1 MANIIETAKQAGTF
15 GTLIKALQAAGLTQ
29 TLEGAGPFTVF
40 APTDAAFAKLP
51 PGTVE
56 TLLFN
61 PVLLGQILTYHVV
74 PGRYRAADVAGLP
87 VALTVQGAPLTID
100 PSQGVK
106 VNNATVTQT
115 DIEADNGVI
124 HVIDQVLL
132 PLPSRQYA
140 QQGAQWARQV
150 IDASFAL
157 NPFATVTPARQWF
170 SLWAA
175 QTEAAAQ
182 ATFSFQNSAIDAG
195 LAAIERTGGDRAY
208 FQLWLDLTREAQQT
222 TLDVWRT
229 ATR

>member
-1 MANIIETAKQAGTF
+1 MATIIETAKQAGTF
-15 GTLIKALQAAGLTQ
+15 GTLIKAVQAAGLTQ

-61 PVLLGQILTYHVV
+61 PVLLAQILTYHVV

-87 VALTVQGAPLTID
+87 IALTVQGTPLTLD
-100 PSQGVK
+100 SSSGVK
-106 VNNATVTQT
+106 VNNATVTQA

-132 PLPSRQYA
+132 PLPGRQVA
-140 QQGAQWARQV
+140 QQGAQWARQA

-157 NPFATVTPARQWF
+157 NPFATTTRQFF
-170 SLWAA
+170 SLWTA

-195 LAAIERTGGDRAY
+195 LAAWERSGGDRAY
-208 FQLWLDLTREAQQT
+208 FQLWVDLTREAQQT

-229 ATR
+229 VTR

>member
-1 MANIIETAKQAGTF
+1 MATIIETAKQAGTF
-15 GTLIKALQAAGLTQ
+15 GTLIKAVQAAGLTQ

-61 PVLLGQILTYHVV
+61 PVLLAQILTYHVV

-87 VALTVQGAPLTID
+87 IALTVQGTPLTLD
-100 PSQGVK
+100 SSSGVK
-106 VNNATVTQT
+106 VNNATVTQA

-132 PLPSRQYA
+132 PLPGRQVA
-140 QQGAQWARQV
+140 QQGAQWARQA

-157 NPFATVTPARQWF
+157 NPFATTTRQFF

-195 LAAIERTGGDRAY
+195 LAAWERSGGDRAY
-208 FQLWLDLTREAQQT
+208 FQLWVDFTREAQQT

-229 ATR
+229 VTR

>member
-1 MANIIETAKQAGTF
+1 MATIIETAKQAGTF
-15 GTLIKALQAAGLTQ
+15 GTLIKAVQAAGLTQ

-61 PVLLGQILTYHVV
+61 PVLLAQILTYHVV

-87 VALTVQGAPLTID
+87 IALTVQGTPLTLD
-100 PSQGVK
+100 SSSGVK
-106 VNNATVTQT
+106 VNNATVTQA

-132 PLPSRQYA
+132 PLPGRQVA

-150 IDASFAL
+150 IDASFVL
-157 NPFATVTPARQWF
+157 NPFATTIRQFF

-195 LAAIERTGGDRAY
+195 LAAWERSGGDRAY
-208 FQLWLDLTREAQQT
+208 FQLWVDFTRESQQT
-222 TLDVWRT
+222 TLDVWR
-229 ATR
+229 AVTR